1 MLRYLFPKW
10 KLISLWKKS
19 TYVNFTVNNE
29 FVCLIWCV
37 STAPHSPRKQK
48 LNLRMK
54 SLSLDSPEST
64 EHVQRRRHAT
74 QSTSIDPHS
83 SHSSSSR
90 IQCNI
95 YQQSVRCHTPKLP
108 SYIPTSNSVMVFSSA
123 DWTTQARWQ
132 YLTCIRKITGT
143 KTSKISA

>member
-1 MLRYLFPKW
+1 MGIN
-10 KLISLWKKS
+10 ISMEKKS
-19 TYVNFTVNNE
+19 TYVNFTLNNE

-74 QSTSIDPHS
+74 QSTCIDPHS

-108 SYIPTSNSVMVFSSA
+108 SYIPTSNNVMVFSSA
-123 DWTTQARWQ
+123 D
-132 YLTCIRKITGT
+132 
-143 KTSKISA
+143 